1 MGSCVSRDLF
11 TSAHKNS
18 PRPQGTDLL
27 NRDLPS
33 SHSPAI
39 VPDHVAGKDK
49 QMDFCWD
56 PWQRCFQT
64 TNGYI
69 SDSRACPSNY
79 SVAALATSSLVG
91 RSGYP
96 PLALRDCTLFHGHVL
111 LVAKGHRHAGFD
123 GFLNCQTSSW
133 VPSLGSWI
141 AEFSGPLPRDVSEER
156 VQAVGV

>member
-1 MGSCVSRDLF
+1 MATYL
-11 TSAHKNS
+11 TLEPA
-18 PRPQGTDLL
+18 PATTAW
-27 NRDLPS
+27 LPWLR
-33 SHSPAI
+33 HPLW
-39 VPDHVAGKDK
+39 VG
-49 QMDFCWD
+49 Q
-56 PWQRCFQT
+56 
-64 TNGYI
+64 
-69 SDSRACPSNY
+69 DS
-79 SVAALATSSLVG
+79 
-91 RSGYP
+91 P